1 MKITCSYKDLSV
13 VLSSMA
19 SVVEDAMSS
28 EDLKNVIFRVYKAD
42 NTVELIGI
50 NNIIT
55 YKVQLEE
62 GSYTTE
68 IDESEYK
75 DTGYAEIQVK
85 SKELNSFLDTFK
97 SVRRTRVTD
106 VEFETVKNKVKVT
119 VKESDVDTGHEYCS
133 NWVLDN
139 IPIKPNMLSSINL
152 EVPEQLK
159 QLDVPAIGLYVS
171 SLFPVMQNGANLY
184 SKLAFGDNSVVAFST
199 SSTTMM
205 RNFIGD
211 DFTNFCLSYRALSF
225 IKGAV
230 CAEQLVEYAKT
241 DERICFKMGNSV
253 AFVRYEHKMPNYEIY
268 EKMINRSHAIVLDR
282 QYFKDVLKRLSLIDE
297 SIVFTVKPDEEMV
310 EVKNSKF
317 NQEIPILQ
325 QKAMSELGTIAFKV
339 LPKVFTNAIIG
350 DDNAFSNSVFMY
362 IEPLDNGGY
371 SLTFSDD
378 SGSWNSVARIR

>member
-1 MKITCSYKDLSV
+1 MKITCSYKDLSR

-28 EDLKNVIFRVYKAD
+28 EDLKNVIFRVYKDD

-152 EVPEQLK
+152 EVPEVLK

-184 SKLAFGDNSVVAFST
+184 SKLAFGENSVVAFST

-225 IKGAV
+225 IKGTV

-241 DERICFKMGNSV
+241 DE
-253 AFVRYEHKMPNYEIY
+253 
-268 EKMINRSHAIVLDR
+268 
-282 QYFKDVLKRLSLIDE
+282 
-297 SIVFTVKPDEEMV
+297 
-310 EVKNSKF
+310 
-317 NQEIPILQ
+317 
-325 QKAMSELGTIAFKV
+325 
-339 LPKVFTNAIIG
+339 
-350 DDNAFSNSVFMY
+350 
-362 IEPLDNGGY
+362 
-371 SLTFSDD
+371 
-378 SGSWNSVARIR
+378 

>member
-1 MKITCSYKDLSV
+1 MKITCSYKDLSG

-28 EDLKNVIFRVYKAD
+28 EDLKNVIFRVYKD
-42 NTVELIGI
+42 GNVVELIGI

-152 EVPEQLK
+152 EVPTELK
-159 QLDVPAIGLYVS
+159 QLDVPAIGL
-171 SLFPVMQNGANLY
+171 
-184 SKLAFGDNSVVAFST
+184 
-199 SSTTMM
+199 
-205 RNFIGD
+205 
-211 DFTNFCLSYRALSF
+211 
-225 IKGAV
+225 
-230 CAEQLVEYAKT
+230 
-241 DERICFKMGNSV
+241 
-253 AFVRYEHKMPNYEIY
+253 
-268 EKMINRSHAIVLDR
+268 
-282 QYFKDVLKRLSLIDE
+282 
-297 SIVFTVKPDEEMV
+297 
-310 EVKNSKF
+310 
-317 NQEIPILQ
+317 
-325 QKAMSELGTIAFKV
+325 
-339 LPKVFTNAIIG
+339 
-350 DDNAFSNSVFMY
+350 
-362 IEPLDNGGY
+362 
-371 SLTFSDD
+371 
-378 SGSWNSVARIR
+378 

>member
-1 MKITCSYKDLSV
+1 MKITCSYKDLSG

-28 EDLKNVIFRVYKAD
+28 EDLKNVIFRVYKDD

-119 VKESDVDTGHEYCS
+119 VKESDVDTGHEYSS

-184 SKLAFGDNSVVAFST
+184 SKLAFGENSVVAFST

-225 IKGAV
+225 IKGTV

>member
-119 VKESDVDTGHEYCS
+119 VKESDVDTGHEYSS

-184 SKLAFGDNSVVAFST
+184 SKLAFGENSVVAFST

-225 IKGAV
+225 IKGTV

-310 EVKNSKF
+310 VVKNSKF

>member
-119 VKESDVDTGHEYCS
+119 VKESDVDTGHEYSS

-139 IPIKPNMLSSINL
+139 IPIKPNMLLSINL

-184 SKLAFGDNSVVAFST
+184 SKLAFGENSVVAFST

-225 IKGAV
+225 IKGTV

>member
-1 MKITCSYKDLSV
+1 
-13 VLSSMA
+13 MA

-28 EDLKNVIFRVYKAD
+28 EDLKNVIFRVYKDD

-119 VKESDVDTGHEYCS
+119 VKESDVDTGHEYSS

-152 EVPEQLK
+152 EVPKVLK

-184 SKLAFGDNSVVAFST
+184 SKLAFGENSVVAFST

-225 IKGAV
+225 IKGTV